1 MSGRRL
7 TPAMALAAKTGSSAL
22 GEPEE
27 TPSASFAG
35 AVGLWKFHRLAV
47 GSPSVALSTKPGP
60 AAGFATL
67 GLKGTRIPR
76 PLHWASFSPP
86 RPTKDPRHPAF
97 KRHDSRSVVLPT
109 DASVTTFLD
118 AATISEAE
126 LRPLCV
132 DAAHATTEYEHWKKI
147 TKQTG
152 KLVSWFMARQGPD
165 YGTVQV
171 PKDYVECLD
180 AVLGEYAKHDQ
191 LAPDKPAPAMTNPGW
206 PLFTSMSPPAKI
218 VGALLAGSDGRTTLD
233 TCAWF
238 CGATGLP
245 RVTAG
250 CFGLAGR
257 SGPMNK
263 LNPLLAMGPGGWY
276 QAGEWKGYA
285 QRNRVV
291 QMGSLVWSTVVQPL
305 YLRLEG
311 ARRAIPQMWH
321 AGPSAAK
328 QLQGKGFH
336 YEADIS
342 GYDVSVPPELK
353 DIIADRLRHW
363 YPDLTGAIDA
373 WRASE
378 ATGLI
383 TPSEDLD
390 PASAFVVNAPGGWR
404 SGNKLT
410 SAIGSLN
417 ARAVGLMA
425 LRRQGCLL
433 GTALS
438 DGSTTYLSMG
448 DDQRIVSSKQLDAE
462 RWAADWR
469 ECGFTCALFEG
480 YGFLSRATG
489 GGLFDA
495 PLAGRF
501 VQQRMANEHEDV
513 TRAALGI
520 ALLGFIAASDNTDQ
534 WPAALSRRVM
544 DVIVGAA
551 WCGNPDI
558 RPLLRPTVD
567 ATRAA
572 LVASPRVRAEIK
584 RALALKEGEAFLVTQ
599 SHDADRSLTAQAVL
613 AAASAI
619 TGSPNPE
626 ATALDTALHLAIQKT
641 RAWTPSRRR
650 SLAVEGYLACIAGRE
665 LGWRWLARAFDI
677 TYTPGSTAVA
687 LGEADE

>member
-1 MSGRRL
+1 MAGHL
-7 TPAMALAAKTGSSAL
+7 PPAMALAAKSGSSAL
-22 GEPEE
+22 GEPEDA
-27 TPSASFAG
+27 PSATFAE

-47 GSPSVALSTKPGP
+47 GEPSVTISPTKGP
-60 AAGFATL
+60 AAGFKTL
-67 GLKGTRIPR
+67 GLNGVRIPR
-76 PLHWASFSPP
+76 PLHWASFAPP
-86 RPTKDPRHPAF
+86 RPSKDPRHPAF
-97 KRHDSRSVVLPT
+97 KRFDARSVVLPN
-109 DASVTTFLD
+109 DKSVTTFLD
-118 AATISEAE
+118 SATITEPE
-126 LRPLCV
+126 LRKLCV
-132 DAAHATTEYEHWKKI
+132 DDAHATTEFEHWKKI

-152 KLVSWFMARQGPD
+152 KLVSWFVARQGPD
-165 YGTVQV
+165 YGTIKV
-171 PKDYVECLD
+171 PRDYIEALD
-180 AVLGEYAKHDQ
+180 DVLEEYSKHSG

-206 PLFTSMSPPAKI
+206 PLFTSMSPPAKV
-218 VGALLAGSDGRTTLD
+218 VGALLAERDGASTLA
-233 TCAWF
+233 TCEWF

-245 RVTAG
+245 RATAG

-263 LNPLLAMGPGGWY
+263 VNPMLAMGPNGWY

-291 QMGSLVWSTVVQPL
+291 QMGSLVWSTAVQAL

-311 ARRAIPQMWH
+311 ARRAIAQMWH

-328 QLQGKGFH
+328 QLQGPGRH

-353 DIIADRLRHW
+353 DIIAARLKHW
-363 YPDLTGAIDA
+363 YPDLVGAIDA
-373 WRASE
+373 WRVSE
-378 ATGLI
+378 STGLI

-425 LRRQGCLL
+425 LRRQGCLPN
-433 GTALS
+433 TVLS

-448 DDQRIVSSKQLDAE
+448 DDQRIVTTKLLNTEQ
-462 RWAADWR
+462 WAADWL
-469 ECGFTCALFEG
+469 ECGFTCTLFEG

-489 GGLFDA
+489 AGLFDA

-534 WPAALSRRVM
+534 WPSGLSKRVM
-544 DVIVGAA
+544 DVIQGAA

-558 RPLLRPTVD
+558 APLLKPTTA

-572 LVASPRVRAEIK
+572 LVASPKVRAEIK
-584 RALALKEGEAFLVTQ
+584 RALALKEGEAFLVMQ
-599 SHDADRSLTAQAVL
+599 AHDADRSLTAQAVL
-613 AAASAI
+613 AAAVAI
-619 TGSPNPE
+619 TGNTNPE
-626 ATALDTALHLAIQKT
+626 TTALDTALHSAINQTK
-641 RAWTPSRRR
+641 AWPQSKRR

-665 LGWRWLARAFDI
+665 LGWRWLARAFNI
-677 TYTPGSTAVA
+677 TYTPGSTAA
-687 LGEADE
+687 TLGDADE